1 MKFYITLF
9 LLGLLS
15 LSCYGQTEPRKE
27 QNRQTEL
34 RKEQFRQTELR
45 KEQNRQ
51 AAQPAS
57 REVSKEQATRLAQ
70 QRYPGRVLKVQADNR
85 HYRVRVM
92 QADGRVVNVLVDG
105 QNGRVQREE

>member
-1 MKFYITLF
+1 MKIYITLF
-9 LLGLLS
+9 LLGLFS
-15 LSCYGQTEPRKE
+15 LSCYGQTEPREE

-34 RKEQFRQTELR
+34 RKEQNR
-45 KEQNRQ
+45 KTTQST
-51 AAQPAS
+51 S

-92 QADGRVVNVLVDG
+92 QSDGRVVNVVVDG